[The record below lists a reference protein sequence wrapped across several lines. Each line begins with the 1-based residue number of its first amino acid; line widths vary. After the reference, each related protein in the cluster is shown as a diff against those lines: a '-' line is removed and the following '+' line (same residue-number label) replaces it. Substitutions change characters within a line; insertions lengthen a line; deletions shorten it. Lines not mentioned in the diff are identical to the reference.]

1 MSPDIAMRTSFVEDT
16 LMEPKTGAGNATVT
30 SAWQMMMSAARIS
43 RRVNPTLRSHGYGAL
58 KVNSF
63 QKKFTNRPRL
73 KGLGGAA
80 ISLAIAAAA
89 AFALTHA
96 LKHVDYDEVFAII
109 RSTNFSII
117 TLSLV
122 LVTASYGSI
131 TLYDWLALHTMG
143 RKDVPYRIAAL
154 ASFTSYPIAHGIGAV
169 ALISPV
175 IRYRIYSNHSVT
187 AFGVANICFLTGL
200 TFWLGNMTAL
210 GFSLL
215 YEPAAISVIDHLS
228 PSVNRALAWM
238 LLGAVGAFLIW
249 SWSFPR
255 RLGRSNWVVQLPS
268 GRLVLLQIM
277 VGLLDLTAAALA
289 MYVLLAPSLDIGIF
303 RLLAVFIAA
312 TLFGFASHAPA
323 GLGVFDAT
331 ILMGL
336 GGEHREP
343 LLAALLLFRL
353 LYHFV
358 PLVLA
363 VVLFGCVEALRSL
376 RGQKADTEKPVDR
389 LGISDGRIELQ
400 SDHAG
405 NDQRQADEA
414 NRIGRLAVENHA
426 DDDAADSA
434 DSGPH
439 RIRRAEG

>member
-1 MSPDIAMRTSFVEDT
+1 MTS
-16 LMEPKTGAGNATVT
+16 
-30 SAWQMMMSAARIS
+30 
-43 RRVNPTLRSHGYGAL
+43 
-58 KVNSF
+58 
-63 QKKFTNRPRL
+63 RL

-80 ISLAIAAAA
+80 FSLAIATGAG
-89 AFALTHA
+89 FALTHA
-96 LKHVDYDEVFAII
+96 LKHVRHDEVFAII
-109 RSTNFSII
+109 RSTDFSII
-117 TLSLV
+117 ALSLM

-175 IRYRIYSNHSVT
+175 IRYRIYSRNGVT

-228 PSVNRALAWM
+228 PGANRALAAV
-238 LLGAVGAFLIW
+238 LLSLVGSFLIW
-249 SWSFPR
+249 NWLFPR
-255 RLGRSNWVVQLPS
+255 RLGRSSWLVQLPS
-268 GRLVLLQIM
+268 GPLVLLQIV

-289 MYVLLAPSLDIGIF
+289 MYVLLPASLDIGLF
-303 RLLAVFIAA
+303 RLMAVFIAA

-331 ILMGL
+331 IMIGL
-336 GGEHREP
+336 GGENREP
-343 LLAALLLFRL
+343 LLAALLMFRF

-358 PLVLA
+358 PLALA
-363 VVLFGCVEALRSL
+363 VLLFGCVEGLRSL
-376 RGQKADTEKPVDR
+376 NARKAGAKKVVDQQ
-389 LGISDGRIELQ
+389 GISYGRIELQ
-400 SDHAG
+400 PDHSG

-426 DDDAADSA
+426 DDNAADSA

-439 RIRRAEG
+439 RIRRAER

>member
-1 MSPDIAMRTSFVEDT
+1 LT
-16 LMEPKTGAGNATVT
+16 LH
-30 SAWQMMMSAARIS
+30 
-43 RRVNPTLRSHGYGAL
+43 SHGYGAL
-58 KVNSF
+58 KPDSF
-63 QKKFTNRPRL
+63 QKKFTASSRL

-80 ISLAIAAAA
+80 IGLAIAAGAV
-89 AFALTHA
+89 FALTHA
-96 LKHVDYDEVFAII
+96 LKHVHYDEVSTII
-109 RSTNFSII
+109 RSTDFSVIG
-117 TLSLV
+117 LSLM
-122 LVTASYGSI
+122 LVTASYASI

-175 IRYRIYSNHSVT
+175 IRYRIYSGSGLT

-215 YEPAAISVIDHLS
+215 YEPAAIGVIDHLS
-228 PSVNRALAWM
+228 PTVNRAMAAG

-249 SWSFPR
+249 SWLFPR
-255 RLGRSNWVVQLPS
+255 RLGRSSWVVQLPS
-268 GRLVLLQIM
+268 GPLVLLQIL

-289 MYVLLAPSLDIGIF
+289 MYVLLPPSLDIGLF
-303 RLLAVFIAA
+303 RLMAVFIAA

-323 GLGVFDAT
+323 GLGVFDAI
-331 ILMGL
+331 ILIGL
-336 GGEHREP
+336 GGENREP
-343 LLAALLLFRL
+343 LLAALLMFRF

-358 PLVLA
+358 PLSLA

-376 RGQKADTEKPVDR
+376 RAKKAVANKTVAKKTVAKKTVDGQ
-389 LGISDGRIELQ
+389 GISDGRIELQ
-400 SDHAG
+400 PDHSG
-405 NDQRQADEA
+405 NDQRQADQA

-426 DDDAADSA
+426 DDDAADGA
-434 DSGPH
+434 DAGPH